1 MNSAR
6 CVALDLAAYSARPLH
21 EDCMLRTT
29 CVTLLLA
36 LSASLV
42 HAQDNDNGSPA
53 VGTTRALWQQLS
65 GYVAESAQDM
75 PESKYS
81 YRPTKDVRSFG
92 ELIAHVA
99 GSQYSFCATA
109 LGDSARAEDDIEK
122 KKNMTKAELV
132 AAMRGS
138 NEYCARAYQQSDA
151 ATTAKVQMFGQ
162 ERTRLYALMVNAT
175 HDAEHYGNLITY
187 LRMNGMVPP
196 SSKRQ

>member
-1 MNSAR
+1 
-6 CVALDLAAYSARPLH
+6 
-21 EDCMLRTT
+21 MLRTT
-29 CVTLLLA
+29 CATLLIA
-36 LSASLV
+36 LSASAL
-42 HAQDNDNGSPA
+42 HAQDHGNSGDQA

-65 GYVAESAQDM
+65 GYVTESAQDM

-122 KKNMTKAELV
+122 KKNMSKAELV
-132 AAMRGS
+132 AAMRAS
-138 NEYCARAYQQSDA
+138 NDYCARAYQQTDDA
-151 ATTAKVQMFGQ
+151 TAAKVQMFGQ
-162 ERTRLYALMVNAT
+162 ERTRLYALMINAT

>member
-1 MNSAR
+1 
-6 CVALDLAAYSARPLH
+6 
-21 EDCMLRTT
+21 MLRSI
-29 CVTLLLA
+29 CLTLLLV
-36 LSASLV
+36 LSTRAAR
-42 HAQDNDNGSPA
+42 AQESGGSADHA
-53 VGTTRALWQQLS
+53 VGTARTLWQQQS
-65 GYVAESAQDM
+65 GFVLASAQDM

-81 YRPTKDVRSFG
+81 YRPTKAVRSFG

-99 GSQYSFCATA
+99 GSQYSFCASA

-132 AAMRGS
+132 AAMQAS
-138 NEYCARAYQQSDA
+138 NEYCARAYQQTDDA
-151 ATTAKVQMFGQ
+151 STAKIQLFGQ
-162 ERTRLYALMVNAT
+162 ERTRLFALMINAT